1 MTVEEL
7 QIVISSKTE
16 AAMSKIRGLKNA
28 MANLTPQKA
37 PDINVSTAKAQSSLK
52 KLQNELDRT
61 QRKIDKINE
70 KRALLY
76 AQQDTIANKYMDVP
90 TLSGMT
96 QPQTV
101 DFLVDNDPKMQ
112 ELNAQLDRLD
122 AEMAPLKAHLAETKN
137 RIEGL
142 GLSEVPAT
150 ERTKRFG
157 RSMLTTSRH
166 IQTAGRHSSYF
177 GRMITSMLLSMA
189 LYSGIS
195 LIIKSITEGLQ
206 NTAQG
211 SDTANKTMSQ
221 LATSALYV
229 KNSIASAL
237 LPALQAIEPVL
248 TSIANSIANFMTII
262 GMFTARLFGN
272 ATTFTRARRA
282 SVDYAKTLG
291 GVSKAA
297 KTAKGSLAA
306 FDQLNVLNKQD
317 NASSGS
323 SAKPGMPAYKDMF
336 EQVPIPTWVNTISDK
351 IKATIAEITA
361 VVSGA
366 FLFVGATLLLS
377 GVDIPLGLGLMA
389 IGAIGMGAAIAAN
402 WNSMTTQLRNVLT
415 TILTGFAGFALVIG
429 ALLTFTGADVPLGL
443 GLMMM
448 GAASLA
454 AAVAINWGSTKMT
467 LATVLSGIT
476 GVVSGATLALGAL
489 FAFTGVDIPLGIG
502 LMLVGAVG
510 IAAGVALNWSGL
522 SVQMQ
527 GQISMIT
534 AIVGGSLLAL
544 GAVLAFTGVAP
555 ALGLPMMAVGAS
567 TLAATI
573 AVNWNS
579 MSDSL
584 RNTLTIIT
592 AIVGVAFLALGAVLT
607 FTGVGIPLGIGLML
621 VGAASLAT
629 AAALNWN
636 AITNKIKSVLA
647 DILAIASIAA
657 IAIGIILCLT
667 GAGIPLGI
675 GLILA
680 GAAGIHKAASI
691 SDTPL
696 VNHIRQIM
704 NSIIGIIE
712 SGVNYCIDLLN
723 QISFTIPDWLP
734 GIGGS
739 TFGFNIGRLHIPRL
753 ATGGVIK
760 GATPLIAGEA
770 GAEAIVPLERNTEWI
785 DSLAERIVSKVGDSG
800 GSGDI
805 NLTIPIYLD
814 HNGSLIDTVIKT
826 VQRRSRS
833 NNAPV
838 FD

>member
-16 AAMSKIRGLKNA
+16 AAMSKLKGLKNA
-28 MANLTPQKA
+28 MANLTPQKS
-37 PDINVSTAKAQSSLK
+37 PDVNVSTNKAQQELK
-52 KLQNELDRT
+52 KLQSELDRT
-61 QRKIDKINE
+61 QRKIDRINQ
-70 KRALLY
+70 KTAPLF
-76 AQQDTIANKYMDVP
+76 AQQDAIVNKYLDTP
-90 TLSGMT
+90 AYPGMT
-96 QPQTV
+96 QAESV
-101 DFLVDNDPKMQ
+101 DFMVDQDPQMQ
-112 ELNAQLDRLD
+112 KLNTQLDKLD
-122 AEMAPLKAHLAETKN
+122 AQMAPLKAHLAETKN

-206 NTAQG
+206 NMAQS

-248 TSIANSIANFMTII
+248 VNVANSIANFMTTI

-306 FDQLNVLNKQD
+306 FDEINTLNKQN
-317 NASSGS
+317 NASPGAL
-323 SAKPGMPAYKDMF
+323 AKPGMPAYQDMF

-351 IKATIAEITA
+351 IKAMIADITA
-361 VVSGA
+361 VVSVA
-366 FLFVGATLLLS
+366 FLFVGTLLVVS
-377 GVDIPLGLGLMA
+377 GANIPLGIGLMLA
-389 IGAIGMGAAIAAN
+389 GAIGLAAVIALN
-402 WNSMTTQLRNVLT
+402 WNSMSDTLRKVLT
-415 TILTGFAGFALVIG
+415 AILAGFAGFVFVIG
-429 ALLTFTGADVPLGL
+429 AILTFSGANIPLGI
-443 GLMMM
+443 GLMIA
-448 GAASLA
+448 GIGSLG
-454 AAVAINWGSTKMT
+454 AAVALNWNSTKDTM
-467 LATVLSGIT
+467 ASVLIIIA
-476 GVVSGATLALGAL
+476 GVIAGATLALGAL

-502 LMLVGAVG
+502 LMLVGAAG
-510 IAAGVALNWSGL
+510 LAALVALNWDGL
-522 SVQMQ
+522 SNEMREK
-527 GQISMIT
+527 IATIT
-534 AIVGGSLLAL
+534 AIVSGALLVL
-544 GAVLAFTGVAP
+544 GAILTFTGVALP
-555 ALGLPMMAVGAS
+555 LGIGMMLVGAA
-567 TLAATI
+567 TLAAV
-573 AVNWNS
+573 AALNWNT

-584 RNTLTIIT
+584 RNTITIIMS
-592 AIVGVAFLALGAVLT
+592 IVGVAFLVLGAIFT
-607 FTGVGIPLGIGLML
+607 FTGVALPLGIGLML
-621 VGAASLAT
+621 VGAAGLAA

-636 AITNKIKSVLA
+636 TLKNKIKSVLA

-675 GLILA
+675 GLIIA
-680 GAAGIHKAASI
+680 GAAGMFAAVKLGDS
-691 SDTPL
+691 PL
-696 VNHIRQIM
+696 VSHIRGAM
-704 NSIIGIIE
+704 NGIISIVE
-712 SGVNYCIDLLN
+712 SGVNRCIDLLN
-723 QISFTIPDWLP
+723 QISFTVPDWFP
-734 GIGGS
+734 GIGGR
-739 TFGFNIGRLHIPRL
+739 TFGFNINRIHIPRL

-760 GATPLIAGEA
+760 GATPLIAGED

-785 DSLAERIVSKVGDSG
+785 DSLAERIVSKA
-800 GSGDI
+800 GSASATGDI
-805 NLTIPIYLD
+805 SLTIPIYLD

-826 VQRRSRS
+826 IQRKSRS